1 MKCPDCSSTLQET
14 DFHGVGIDE
23 CPKCRGRWFD
33 RDQLRVAKDRTD
45 DNLRW
50 LDFDLFGEEAR
61 PLEVK
66 PSGRRCPKCMVVMTS
81 LEYAPSQVIVDRCD
95 QCQGVWLNHDEFERI
110 VNHLE
115 EVASRKTV
123 SEYAGEASKQF
134 VEIITGPE
142 GTMSEVRDFLAVL
155 HLLKLRIAVEHP
167 RIAEATS
174 RIYAAS
180 PLK

>member
-1 MKCPDCSSTLQET
+1 
-14 DFHGVGIDE
+14 
-23 CPKCRGRWFD
+23 
-33 RDQLRVAKDRTD
+33 
-45 DNLRW
+45 
-50 LDFDLFGEEAR
+50 
-61 PLEVK
+61 
-66 PSGRRCPKCMVVMTS
+66 MTS

-134 VEIITGPE
+134 VEIVTGPE

-167 RIAEATS
+167 RIAEAANKV
-174 RIYAAS
+174 YAAS

>member
-1 MKCPDCSSTLQET
+1 MKCPDCSSALQET
-14 DFHGVGIDE
+14 DFHGVRIDE
-23 CPKCRGRWFD
+23 CSKCRGRWFD

-50 LDFDLFGEEAR
+50 LDFDLFGEEAK
-61 PLEVK
+61 PFEVK
-66 PSGRRCPKCMVVMTS
+66 PSGRNCPKCMVVMTS

-115 EVASRKTV
+115 EVASRKTA
-123 SEYAGEASKQF
+123 SEYAGEARKQF
-134 VEIITGPE
+134 FEILTGPE